1 MDEDPS
7 RHAAALKEMKRG
19 EKRDRGANERFQ
31 AGDGTFKSA
40 KIGATV
46 VVGRP
51 IDKTAGWEVSPEMG
65 VRYGTLADG
74 TFNNGIPITN
84 VPDEDSVM
92 SLMGTWVRPIQ
103 PATTWSAPASAS
115 ASASRSIWDD
125 DDDDKNDADPDDAYD
140 PPLGD
145 GDDFDWGDA
154 IAR

>member
-1 MDEDPS
+1 MMEGEDPS

-65 VRYGTLADG
+65 VRSGTLAEG

-92 SLMGTWVRPIQ
+92 SLLGTWVRPMQ
-103 PATTWSAPASAS
+103 PATTWSAPASVSHLAVDL
-115 ASASRSIWDD
+115 WDD
-125 DDDDKNDADPDDAYD
+125 SDMNDANPDDVYVPD
-140 PPLGD
+140 DVLE
-145 GDDFDWGDA
+145 DDFDWGE
-154 IAR
+154 

>member
-1 MDEDPS
+1 MDGGDPH
-7 RHAAALKEMKRG
+7 RQDAALKEMKRG

-31 AGDGTFKSA
+31 AGDGTIKSA
-40 KIGATV
+40 KVGPV

-65 VRYGTLADG
+65 VRYGTVAEG

-92 SLMGTWVRPIQ
+92 SLLGTWVRPMQ

-115 ASASRSIWDD
+115 HLAVDLWDD
-125 DDDDKNDADPDDAYD
+125 SDMNDADPDDVYT
-140 PPLGD
+140 PE
-145 GDDFDWGDA
+145 DDFDWGV
-154 IAR
+154 